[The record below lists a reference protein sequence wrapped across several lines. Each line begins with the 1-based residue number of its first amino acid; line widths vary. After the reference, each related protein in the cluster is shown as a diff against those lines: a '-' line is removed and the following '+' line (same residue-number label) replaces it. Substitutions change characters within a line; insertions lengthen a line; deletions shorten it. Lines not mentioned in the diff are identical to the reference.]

1 MSRYRAPPATT
12 DPGVPANLLL
22 QVKCYAMANRRS
34 DLRALGERAVST
46 ALMAPEPP
54 HEAPRRRRERTWFS
68 LWRGAMQLAQE
79 RTKFLI
85 LSLSR

>member
-1 MSRYRAPPATT
+1 MSRFRDPPATT
-12 DPGVPANLLL
+12 GPGVPANLLL
-22 QVKCYAMANRRS
+22 QVKCYAMANRRL

-54 HEAPRRRRERTWFS
+54 HEAPQPRHGRTWFS
-68 LWRGAMQLAQE
+68 LWRGAMQFAQE